1 MTALD
6 RLAAQSESSNF
17 CLPIRGHSRLS
28 SKRKP
33 SRSGFGRWLLLGGL
47 AFFHVV
53 EAEIIST
60 KRSARQ

>member
-33 SRSGFGRWLLLGGL
+33 SRSGYGPWLLLGGL
-47 AFFHVV
+47 AFFLVV
-53 EAEIIST
+53 EAES
-60 KRSARQ
+60 